1 MNTSIQNSIS
11 SLPFDSKDLPN
22 RIDDVLLE
30 NEITF
35 AEKFDVITGMKN
47 EFFDIIKGVEE
58 ISLKIIT
65 RHVFNKM
72 RYQKISEVQKDKVL
86 TERQKELKLQESLL
100 DIYLLQ
106 NEIEEMIQEDLIQIE
121 KINVDTQE
129 YLTSTFRLGEEFLS
143 KMNNKVSSMIR

>member
-35 AEKFDVITGMKN
+35 AEKFEVISGVKN
-47 EFFDIIKGVEE
+47 ELFDIVKGVEE

-72 RYQKISEVQKDKVL
+72 RYQKISEVQKDTVL